1 MDKNINEMKSKRN
14 IILHQIE
21 LQERIQKI
29 GINLLTCGNC
39 GGVLLHESKNE
50 TVECLCGSE
59 IAEWN
64 CTDYWYNGMENN
76 KEFND

>member
-1 MDKNINEMKSKRN
+1 MDKNINEMKNKRN

-29 GINLLTCGNC
+29 GFNIVTCGNC
-39 GGVLLHESKNE
+39 GEILLHETKDE
-50 TVECLCGSE
+50 TINCFCGQTMALSD
-59 IAEWN
+59 